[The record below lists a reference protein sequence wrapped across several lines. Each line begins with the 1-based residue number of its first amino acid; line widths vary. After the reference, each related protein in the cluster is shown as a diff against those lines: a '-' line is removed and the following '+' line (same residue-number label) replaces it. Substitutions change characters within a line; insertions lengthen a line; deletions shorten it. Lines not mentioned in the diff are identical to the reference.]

1 MGRSMKWGL
10 HIKINEV
17 ERLVG
22 VTKKNIRYY
31 EEMGLVSPDRNS
43 QNGYR
48 EYDER
53 DIEDLRRVK
62 LFRKLSMPIEEIRKV
77 QNGTL
82 TLSDAMHRQG
92 IVLEREKENLLQI
105 RELCGK
111 IIAEECSLETLDTQ
125 TWLFQMGQME
135 KEGTRFMDVKNN
147 DRKRRKLTR
156 AALAAV
162 VFIVI
167 MAAVIVFLLW
177 AFAQENRPPLG
188 IMIVFLLIP
197 AVLIV
202 GVMLALIGRI
212 REIRG
217 GEEDA
222 ACKY

>member
-1 MGRSMKWGL
+1 MKWGL

-177 AFAQENRPPLG
+177 AFAQENRLPLG